1 MKNITS
7 LLAGFIF
14 ALGLGLSGMMNP
26 LKVKMFL
33 DVTRTWDPALAFVM
47 IGAIAFYAITFRFI
61 VKREAPLCEAS
72 FSLPTK
78 TIVDKKLLLGSALF
92 GVGWGLAGICPGPA
106 FANLASGAMSIFVF
120 VVVMVLSMFA
130 VRKLEK

>member
-7 LLAGFIF
+7 LIAGFIF

-47 IGAIAFYAITFRFI
+47 IGAIAVYAILFRLI
-61 VKREAPLCEAS
+61 LKRESPVCEKS

-78 TIVDKKLLLGSALF
+78 TVLDKKLLVGSALF

-106 FANLASGAMSIFVF
+106 FANLASGAMNIFVF
-120 VVVMVLSMFA
+120 VAVMVLSMFA
-130 VRKLEK
+130 VKALEK